1 MNNCQNILICGVG
14 GQGTVL
20 ASKLI
25 SQSALEQGQKVFS
38 AETIGMSQRG
48 GSVVSHVRIGK
59 DVFSPLIPKGQADI
73 IIAFE
78 AAEAVRNI
86 SYLKDNGTVIV
97 NTKIL
102 QPVTASLSGKI
113 FQINEM
119 IDYLKK
125 VTPNVIAVDTEVA
138 CKQLG
143 SSKVVNTLLLG
154 AACNADFFS
163 TEHIKTAMKKIVKSD
178 FYDLN
183 VKALEYKSN

>member
-1 MNNCQNILICGVG
+1 METKNIMIVGVG

-25 SQSALEQGQKVFS
+25 SQTALEQGQKVFS
-38 AETIGMSQRG
+38 DETIGMSQRG
-48 GSVVSHVRIGK
+48 GSVVIHVRIGK

-113 FQINEM
+113 FQINDM

-154 AACNADFFS
+154 AACKADFFS
-163 TEHIKTAMKKIVKSD
+163 IEHIKTAMKKIVKSD

-183 VKALEYKSN
+183 VKALEYKAN